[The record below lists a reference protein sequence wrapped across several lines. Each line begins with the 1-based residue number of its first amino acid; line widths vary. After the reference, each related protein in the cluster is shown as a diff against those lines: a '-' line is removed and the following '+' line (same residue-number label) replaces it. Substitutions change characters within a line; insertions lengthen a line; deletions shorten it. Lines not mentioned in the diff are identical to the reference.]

1 VDELQGPRLVGW
13 AVKAPDIERRVADAR
28 FAGYDPGPIQP
39 MVRTQ
44 PDGTVLHWR
53 LTTGGGRAVPDLVPF
68 LIDWG
73 DTPHPSVTS
82 SQGAS
87 LLKVWAESP
96 QPESVEAKLR
106 ALGVALDVRPGE
118 RTLLIAR
125 LAGPGGELTLS

>member
-1 VDELQGPRLVGW
+1 
-13 AVKAPDIERRVADAR
+13 
-28 FAGYDPGPIQP
+28 
-39 MVRTQ
+39 M
-44 PDGTVLHWR
+44 
-53 LTTGGGRAVPDLVPF
+53 PDLVPF